1 MILCFSVVARMKMAC
16 AGGSSSVLRK
26 ALKAACRE
34 HVDLV
39 DDEDRVA
46 SHLRDDA
53 HLFDER
59 ADVLD
64 RVVRRGV

>member
-1 MILCFSVVARMKMAC
+1 MNTGRLLERLEEGVE
-16 AGGSSSVLRK
+16 GGR
-26 ALKAACRE
+26 RE